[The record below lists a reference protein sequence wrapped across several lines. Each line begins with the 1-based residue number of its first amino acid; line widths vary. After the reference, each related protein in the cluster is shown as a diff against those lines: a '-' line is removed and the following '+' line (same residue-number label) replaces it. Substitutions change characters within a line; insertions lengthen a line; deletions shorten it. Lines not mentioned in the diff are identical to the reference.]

1 MHDSAMGVTI
11 VSRAGFLTSAIES
24 GPGFLTLRLC
34 SHHPLREGNDLLV
47 RVKGKNRDQQPEE
60 KSQVLKGTLK
70 TSVIPEEMNLHHQEM
85 NLEKRTDERSEG
97 SETREEQ

>member
-1 MHDSAMGVTI
+1 MHGSAMGLTI
-11 VSRAGFLTSAIES
+11 VSRAGSLTSAIES
-24 GPGFLTLRLC
+24 GPGFLTLHLC
-34 SHHPLREGNDLLV
+34 SHHPLKDGNDLLV

-70 TSVIPEEMNLHHQEM
+70 TSVIPEEMSLHHQEM